1 MAQKRMFTMKI
12 VDSDAFLDMPLSTQC
27 LYFHLNM
34 RADDDGFIG
43 NPKKIMRMI
52 GASEDDLKILL
63 AKRFLIIFEDSVV
76 VVKHW
81 WMHNTLAKDRY
92 HETSYTDEKAL
103 LRIKENK
110 AYTLGPD
117 GNDVKMLTECK
128 QNVNSDL
135 DIDIVLD
142 KEKEQAQIPPA
153 PAYIQDP
160 LKTNKDEF
168 QSFISDAFVEILNH
182 NKWAKHKIP
191 ISNNLLYFTQK
202 EGRQLLEL
210 SRQYEIKEIRSAL
223 ENYLKVANSDTW
235 KSGFSFNAFCKNI
248 AEYIPE
254 YFDLTKYIDLP
265 KGGLDELAEK
275 TVNEMIEKR
284 FVFRISVFYNHKEEW
299 FKMGMPKGQ
308 ELVDIVNKWTE
319 EEGGEK

>member
-1 MAQKRMFTMKI
+1 MVKENSFITIQAFMVNDLHLKGNELLIYAVIHGFSQDGESEFTG
-12 VDSDAFLDMPLSTQC
+12 SLQYL
-27 LYFHLNM
+27 
-34 RADDDGFIG
+34 ADWCNTSKQTIITALQSLCE
-43 NPKKIMRMI
+43 KQ
-52 GASEDDLKILL
+52 
-63 AKRFLIIFEDSVV
+63 LIIKNVEFKNN
-76 VVKHW
+76 VKFCTYKSSGVFK
-81 WMHNTLAKDRY
+81 NFDGGIQKSLTGYSKKFNGGSQNSLPNNINNNI
-92 HETSYTDEKAL
+92 TDNIA
-103 LRIKENK
+103 
-110 AYTLGPD
+110 
-117 GNDVKMLTECK
+117 
-128 QNVNSDL
+128 
-135 DIDIVLD
+135 DI
-142 KEKEQAQIPPA
+142 EPPA

-160 LKTNKDEF
+160 LKTNKEEF
-168 QSFISDAFVEILNH
+168 QAFLEVCFERILNH

-210 SRQYEIKEIRSAL
+210 LRQYEIKEIRSAL

-265 KGGLDELAEK
+265 KGGLDELAEQ